1 MRAAVDLAKLMGVNG
16 DIVVRSGDIRG
27 FAVMEKVDACLHAD
41 DAQLDSEADEALAE
55 LDFSASYLFRR
66 RYD

>member
-16 DIVVRSGDIRG
+16 DIVVRSGYIRG
-27 FAVMEKVDACLHAD
+27 SAVMEKADACLHAD
-41 DAQLDSEADEALAE
+41 DAQLDAEADEAAAE
-55 LDFSASYLFRR
+55 LDFPAGYLFRR